1 MAIIKPFASRCTIV
15 LSNDESRFVLVCLHL
30 DNQCRPLYV
39 VEDEHDH
46 VLFETRN
53 SNDAI
58 REATNL
64 VD

>member
-1 MAIIKPFASRCTIV
+1 MAIIQPFTSRCTIV
-15 LSNDESRFVLVCLHL
+15 SSNDESRFVYVFTQL
-30 DNQCRPLYV
+30 DDQNRPLYV
-39 VEDEHDH
+39 VEDERDH